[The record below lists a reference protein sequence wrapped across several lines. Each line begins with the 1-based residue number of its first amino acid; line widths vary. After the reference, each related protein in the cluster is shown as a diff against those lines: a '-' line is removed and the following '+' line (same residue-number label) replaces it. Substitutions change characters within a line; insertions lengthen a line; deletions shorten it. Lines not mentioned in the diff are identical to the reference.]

1 MNEDSPTNLL
11 FFDGVCGLCNR
22 TVDFLLPR
30 DRKQKIWFA
39 PLQGETARRELSN
52 EDVTDL
58 NTIVLKTPQ
67 ALYKRSAAVV
77 RLLWLLGGGWSA
89 CGTLLWLIPWPLR
102 DLGYCLAS
110 LSRYRLFGK
119 REACRI
125 PTEAE
130 RSRFL
135 P

>member
-22 TVDFLLPR
+22 TVDFFLKR
-30 DRKQKIWFA
+30 DRKERILFA
-39 PLQGETARRELSN
+39 PLQGETARRELTT

-58 NTIVLKTPQ
+58 NTIVLKTPH

-102 DLGYCLAS
+102 DLGYRLVA

-119 REACRI
+119 KETCRI
-125 PTEAE
+125 PTADE

>member
-30 DRKQKIWFA
+30 DRKQRIWFA
-39 PLQGETARRELSN
+39 PLQGETARRELSA

-77 RLLWLLGGGWSA
+77 RLLWLLGGGWSV

-102 DLGYCLAS
+102 DLGYRLVS

-119 REACRI
+119 RETCRI

>member
-1 MNEDSPTNLL
+1 MNKDLPENVL

-22 TVDFLLPR
+22 TVDFLLRR
-30 DRKQKIWFA
+30 DRNQRILFA
-39 PLQGETARRELSN
+39 PLQGETARRELSPQ
-52 EDVTDL
+52 DVSNL

-67 ALYKRSAAVV
+67 RLYKRSAAVV
-77 RLLWLLGGGWSA
+77 RLLWLLGGGWSF

-102 DLGYCLAS
+102 DLGYWFVAS
-110 LSRYRLFGK
+110 SRYSLFGK
-119 REACRI
+119 KETCRI
-125 PTEAE
+125 PTAEE

>member
-1 MNEDSPTNLL
+1 MNEDLPENVL

-22 TVDFLLPR
+22 TVDFLLRR
-30 DRKQKIWFA
+30 DRNQRILFA
-39 PLQGETARRELSN
+39 PLQGETARRELSPQ
-52 EDVTDL
+52 DVTDL

-77 RLLWLLGGGWSA
+77 RLLWLLGGVWPV
-89 CGTLLWLIPWPLR
+89 CGTLLWLIPRPLR
-102 DLGYCLAS
+102 DLGYRVVAS
-110 LSRYRLFGK
+110 SRYSLFGK
-119 REACRI
+119 KETCRI
-125 PTEAE
+125 PSADE